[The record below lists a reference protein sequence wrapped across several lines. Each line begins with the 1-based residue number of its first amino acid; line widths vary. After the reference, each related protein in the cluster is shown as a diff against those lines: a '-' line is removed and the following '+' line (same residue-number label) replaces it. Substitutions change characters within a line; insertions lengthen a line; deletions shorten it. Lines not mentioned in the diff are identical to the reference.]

1 MSTESF
7 TTNKKERMQEGVS
20 LAQVEKKHLAGQQLT
35 PRYEVVQQ
43 LKDARKAQ
51 DMTQEVLAERVGT
64 KKSNISRFEGRSV
77 TLGNGRDIDKDIELC
92 RTTNE
97 KTSEQTIHVLMEN
110 HIPFTKSWINIPFFL
125 RRKFHGASQICV
137 INTNRNRYSQARTAI
152 DQMDIHFK
160 KRLVVSNY

>member
-20 LAQVEKKHLAGQQLT
+20 LAQGEKKHLAGQQLT

-64 KKSNISRFEGRSV
+64 KKSNISRFESGKYNPSLDFLIKVAGSLGAASKMIEQIMKKYKKGCSV
-77 TLGNGRDIDKDIELC
+77 AETADMLEENPSVIEQIYDI
-92 RTTNE
+92 
-97 KTSEQTIHVLMEN
+97 
-110 HIPFTKSWINIPFFL
+110 L
-125 RRKFHGASQICV
+125 RQNAPDYDVQKIYQSLLKK
-137 INTNRNRYSQARTAI
+137 NTQDSLT
-152 DQMDIHFK
+152 
-160 KRLVVSNY
+160 